1 MCGVARDRNKYTYDR
16 DGNRLTKVNSLNSAF
31 NEVYTYDGLNQVA
44 SFNRG
49 SGARTQSFDYDAL
62 GNRDGVTTNG
72 STQTYTANK

>member
-44 SFNRG
+44 SFKR
-49 SGARTQSFDYDAL
+49 SGKT
-62 GNRDGVTTNG
+62 
-72 STQTYTANK
+72 